1 MVRKNTASS
10 SKLNQLLYTGSLIG
24 FIFLSGCKSKTDLPP
39 APPNIIFIMADDLG
53 YGELGCYGQTKI
65 ETPNIDDLARRGM
78 RFTQAYSGSPV
89 CAPARC
95 VLLTG
100 RHTGHAYIRGNDEW
114 GERGEVWNFAR
125 AAEDP
130 NLEGQRPLPVD
141 SLTVAEVLK
150 SRGYATGMVGKWG
163 LGGPLSDGIPNNQGF
178 DFFFGY
184 NCQRQAHTYFPLHL
198 WKNREKVRL
207 DNPLVP
213 PGTKLPEGADPDD
226 STAYAN
232 FWLREYSPDLMQK
245 EALGFIEQNKDNPF
259 FLYYATPISHAP
271 LQAPPHW
278 VDHYRQ
284 KFGPEAPYVGD
295 KGYFPNRTP
304 HAAYA
309 AMISYLDEKV
319 GELVTKLRELGLEEN
334 TLIVF
339 TSDNG
344 PTYNGG
350 TDSPYFN
357 SAGPFKS
364 EYGWGKGF
372 VHEGGIREPFIACWP
387 GKINPGS
394 ESLHQ
399 LSFYDVMPTLAELT
413 GAEPPPTDG
422 ISFLPALMGKTDE
435 QAAHEFLYWEFPEYD
450 GQQAVRMGDWKGIR
464 LELHKGPSEIQLFD
478 LKSDPAESH
487 DIASGHPE
495 IVEKIRRIMETQHKE
510 PELTRFRMAALGDE
524 VAKN

>member
-1 MVRKNTASS
+1 
-10 SKLNQLLYTGSLIG
+10 
-24 FIFLSGCKSKTDLPP
+24 
-39 APPNIIFIMADDLG
+39 
-53 YGELGCYGQTKI
+53 
-65 ETPNIDDLARRGM
+65 
-78 RFTQAYSGSPV
+78 
-89 CAPARC
+89 
-95 VLLTG
+95 
-100 RHTGHAYIRGNDEW
+100 
-114 GERGEVWNFAR
+114 
-125 AAEDP
+125 
-130 NLEGQRPLPVD
+130 
-141 SLTVAEVLK
+141 
-150 SRGYATGMVGKWG
+150 
-163 LGGPLSDGIPNNQGF
+163 
-178 DFFFGY
+178 
-184 NCQRQAHTYFPLHL
+184 
-198 WKNREKVRL
+198 
-207 DNPLVP
+207 
-213 PGTKLPEGADPDD
+213 
-226 STAYAN
+226 
-232 FWLREYSPDLMQK
+232 
-245 EALGFIEQNKDNPF
+245 
-259 FLYYATPISHAP
+259 
-271 LQAPPHW
+271 
-278 VDHYRQ
+278 
-284 KFGPEAPYVGD
+284 
-295 KGYFPNRTP
+295 
-304 HAAYA
+304 
-309 AMISYLDEKV
+309 
-319 GELVTKLRELGLEEN
+319 
-334 TLIVF
+334 
-339 TSDNG
+339 
-344 PTYNGG
+344 
-350 TDSPYFN
+350 PYFN